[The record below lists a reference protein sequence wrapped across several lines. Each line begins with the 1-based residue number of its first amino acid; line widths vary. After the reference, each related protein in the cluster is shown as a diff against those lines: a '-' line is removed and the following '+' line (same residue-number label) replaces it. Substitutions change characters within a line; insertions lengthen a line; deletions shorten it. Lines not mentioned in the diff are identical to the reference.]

1 MASNYKDLR
10 LEVALDLDNLSD
22 ELSRKLD
29 TEQVV
34 KFIEGLLN
42 DICDVETDEVIF
54 LSQLK
59 NMIAFVEG
67 NPEEYA
73 GTKWEML
80 PAMKGLL
87 DK

>member
-22 ELSRKLD
+22 EISRKLD

-42 DICDVETDEVIF
+42 DICDVETDEAIF

-73 GTKWEML
+73 ATKWEML

-87 DK
+87 GK